1 MDKLLKDEATTFSK
15 RIKERLHAGHIPDLR
30 RMKPCRYFYN
40 NVWREPYYVKLSI
53 MPRFKFILQHI
64 KELNIESPRVC
75 EIGCGVGFTSLE
87 LARNGCNVIGID
99 ISEECI
105 KVARKFAEEN
115 PFKKGFGSLEYHVA
129 EISNFLETKKGFFD
143 SIVFY
148 GVLHHFT
155 FSELNEVC
163 VLMRNALKKE
173 GIVVGYEPCYD
184 RFDQSNATVL
194 LILKILLN
202 ITGYYYEEIQVPNN
216 EYELMEAIRNNL
228 MSGKQLD
235 EEAKEKQSV
244 RDFSSGYT
252 DIITSLSKNFK
263 TAAFENDHGFFEL
276 LVGGCTFQENNG

>member
-1 MDKLLKDEATTFSK
+1 LKTAF
-15 RIKERLHAGHIPDLR
+15 L
-30 RMKPCRYFYN
+30 
-40 NVWREPYYVKLSI
+40 
-53 MPRFKFILQHI
+53 
-64 KELNIESPRVC
+64 
-75 EIGCGVGFTSLE
+75 
-87 LARNGCNVIGID
+87 
-99 ISEECI
+99 
-105 KVARKFAEEN
+105 
-115 PFKKGFGSLEYHVA
+115 A

-263 TAAFENDHGFFEL
+263 TVAFENDHGFFEL
-276 LVGGCTFQENNG
+276 LVGGLRGKKSRTENVADFLDIIDKKLVEIGTIQPLSFRFAGKK